1 MVSHDGMSR
10 KAKNNKRK
18 STMNKLHIH
27 YRTII
32 PVVLMALTL
41 ACLPW
46 QTGQGAGRGGG
57 GASGGSIVGL
67 WEVTYTSNAGNPLS
81 PFQTYQQWYSDG
93 MDIESPSFSP
103 GECMGVWK
111 QMASNMV
118 QLYHVGWTIGNP
130 PGTVRF
136 VLTETISV
144 SLDGN
149 SFNGTYNQTFY
160 DQNGNVVPQFT
171 DTGTTHATRISVQ

>member
-18 STMNKLHIH
+18 STMNKLHIQ

-32 PVVLMALTL
+32 PAFLIALALTCFSSL
-41 ACLPW
+41 TA
-46 QTGQGAGRGGG
+46 QAGGRGGG
-57 GASGGSIVGL
+57 SPGGSIVGL
-67 WEVTYTSNAGNPLS
+67 WDVTYTSNAGNPLS

-103 GECMGVWK
+103 GQCMGVWK
-111 QMASNMV
+111 QMASSMV

-144 SLDGN
+144 SLGGN

>member
-1 MVSHDGMSR
+1 M
-10 KAKNNKRK
+10 KKR
-18 STMNKLHIH
+18 NIH

-32 PVVLMALTL
+32 PAFLMALALTCVSSL
-41 ACLPW
+41 MA
-46 QTGQGAGRGGG
+46 QAGGRGGG
-57 GASGGSIVGL
+57 TQGGSIVGL
-67 WEVTYTSNAGNPLS
+67 WDVTYTSSAGNPLS
-81 PFQTYQQWYSDG
+81 PFETYQQWHSDG
-93 MDIESPSFSP
+93 LEIETPSFTP
-103 GECMGVWK
+103 GVCMGTWK

-118 QLYHVGWTIGNP
+118 GLYHVGFTQGNP
-130 PGTVRF
+130 PGTYSF
-136 VLTETISV
+136 VLTETITV